1 MLASELLDEIYAAY
15 RGKTVDRTP
24 AWSEAKAVRAITI
37 ANRKIREW
45 ATDPNNRWA
54 SQFNVTPPNEPGT
67 VATAGTTTL
76 TGTSTSFT
84 DYQVGDKI
92 TVSGETVRTI
102 ATITSDTV
110 LDVTAAFSNTAS
122 GRTFTRTTIVDD
134 ADYSYNLH
142 RTFFMPSDYV
152 LVTKTDGTNIQYPIV
167 PPPRRDQY
175 VQALYISGINP
186 KKVTFAQTIDAGI
199 DGATLKVPGYYIP
212 AELSAET
219 DLVPVDIPEWLVY
232 ITASEL
238 ARNDAAKED
247 QVANLVG
254 QANDLYRKMI
264 DNNNGGA
271 FLQGITITNNMPNVG
286 SATDDDWL
294 D

>member
-54 SQFNVTPPNEPGT
+54 SLFSVNDVGT
-67 VATAGTTTL
+67 IDTA
-76 TGTSTSFT
+76 
-84 DYQVGDKI
+84 
-92 TVSGETVRTI
+92 
-102 ATITSDTV
+102 
-110 LDVTAAFSNTAS
+110 
-122 GRTFTRTTIVDD
+122 TFTYDLDD
-134 ADYSYNLH
+134 
-142 RTFFMPSDYV
+142 TFFMPSDYA
-152 LVTKTDGTNIQYPIV
+152 LVTKTDDTNVQYPIV
-167 PPPRRDQY
+167 PPQRRDQY
-175 VQALYISGINP
+175 SQALYISGFDP
-186 KKVTFAQTIDAGI
+186 KTITFAQTIDAGL
-199 DGATLKVPGYYIP
+199 DGGTLKMPGYYIP
-212 AELSAET
+212 DPLSAEGSF
-219 DLVPVDIPEWLVY
+219 VPVDIPEWLVY
-232 ITASEL
+232 VTASEL

-271 FLQGITITNNMPNVG
+271 FLQGLTIVNNMPNVG
-286 SATDDDWL
+286 SSSDYDWL